1 MAIVHASLWMNHLK
15 SYLSPIVIRSTLSH
29 DNLSYT
35 LMSFKSFFMS
45 FVYNKSLFWELK
57 KQYIHQNIAKNPS
70 VFVECLFIISS
81 QKKKERKKKLR
92 ETYLKKHFHP
102 HLNWKV
108 SLFGNLR
115 KLWTIF
121 KDTNRL
127 SSSTFIGK

>member
-57 KQYIHQNIAKNPS
+57 KQYIHQNIAKKS
-70 VFVECLFIISS
+70 VGFCGMFIHYFFT
-81 QKKKERKKKLR
+81 KKERKKEKTKR
-92 ETYLKKHFHP
+92 NVPEKTF
-102 HLNWKV
+102 
-108 SLFGNLR
+108 
-115 KLWTIF
+115 
-121 KDTNRL
+121 
-127 SSSTFIGK
+127 SSSLELESVTIWQSKKVMNHFQRYKQAFK